1 VWDLAWREASAWDA
15 AWMRPPNPLAW
26 VGPAGEPSAPRL
38 TLPEAPLDAALLG
51 GGGGV
56 CLGTSSGAALLDPLQ
71 DARLVRARQA
81 SAPPASPSPSR
92 DPRCAQRGGRVP
104 PTASLNLCE

>member
-1 VWDLAWREASAWDA
+1 MGPRLARSLGVGTPPGW
-15 AWMRPPNPLAW
+15 RPPNPLAW

-56 CLGTSSGAALLDPLQ
+56 CLGTASGAALLDPLQ

-81 SAPPASPSPSR
+81 SAPPRFPVPVSR
-92 DPRCAQRGGRVP
+92 STLRPKRRTG
-104 PTASLNLCE
+104 PTYCFFKSL